1 MKSLK
6 RIMNIFNGVG
16 NNASVTINGQTY
28 TGNHVS
34 IVNGTVIIDG
44 NKQDQVLEGPIS
56 VVVNG
61 NVDRVETTSGDVD
74 VTGSTGTVST
84 MSGSVTCG
92 GNISGDVSTMSG
104 SVRCDGSIGG
114 SVETMSGSIRSR

>member
-1 MKSLK
+1 MKALK
-6 RIMNIFNGVG
+6 RIMNIFRGMNSNSTV
-16 NNASVTINGQTY
+16 SINGQTY
-28 TGNHVS
+28 SGNNVS
-34 IVNGTVIIDG
+34 IINGNVVIDG